1 MLVLLYFDYDDHGVQ
16 AGCDDFDKLYG
27 FGDHDGN
34 VSLMLMD
41 IFAVGMMVVMLV
53 SLYIVF
59 TDFWQKIC

>member
-1 MLVLLYFDYDDHGVQ
+1 MIFQYISCWFCYFDYDDHGVQ

-41 IFAVGMMVVMLV
+41 MFAVGMMVVMLV
-53 SLYIVF
+53 HCI
-59 TDFWQKIC
+59 